1 MKDPGKIH
9 SWKMFNRIAKT
20 YDLVNLMLSFGLDTL
35 WRKKVGSLVP
45 KRPGLAVL
53 DLATGTGDQIISL
66 WNSCSPNIEKGMGMD
81 LSEGMLDIGRRKIEE
96 KKLQDVIG
104 MEVGDATDI
113 PAEAASYDAVTIS
126 FGIRNVP
133 DVPASLREMHRI
145 LRPSGKALIL
155 EFSMPSNPVVR
166 WGHLFYLR
174 HVLPL
179 VGGAVSG
186 DFEAYRYLNTS
197 IESFPYGR
205 DFCRLMEDAGFDT
218 VVAHPVSLG
227 IATIYEGVR

>member
-1 MKDPGKIH
+1 MKDPGKRY
-9 SWKMFNRIAKT
+9 SWQMFNRIAKT
-20 YDLVNLMLSFGLDTL
+20 YDLVNLLLSFGLDTL
-35 WRKKVGSLVP
+35 WRKKVGRLVP
-45 KRPGLAVL
+45 DRPGLAVL
-53 DLATGTGDQIISL
+53 DLATGTGDQILSL
-66 WNSCSPNIEKGMGMD
+66 WKNCSPNIEKGTGMD
-81 LSEGMLDIGRRKIEE
+81 LSEGMLEIGRKKIEE
-96 KKLQDVIG
+96 RNLQEVIE

-113 PAEAASYDAVTIS
+113 PADPGSYDAVTIS

-155 EFSMPSNPVVR
+155 EFSMPSNPLVR
-166 WGHLFYLR
+166 WGHLAYLR
-174 HVLPL
+174 YVLPF

-205 DFCRLMEDAGFDT
+205 DFCRLMEEAGFDT